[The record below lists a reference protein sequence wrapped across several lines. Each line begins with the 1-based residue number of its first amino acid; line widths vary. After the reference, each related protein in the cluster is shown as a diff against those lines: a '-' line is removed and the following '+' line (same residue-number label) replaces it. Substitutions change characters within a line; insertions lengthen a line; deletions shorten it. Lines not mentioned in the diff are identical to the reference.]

1 MIIKWKSSD
10 GRGNFGDEIGEL
22 LKAFASPAAL
32 RTLLAED
39 TRFFLLG
46 SVINESWLKES
57 ISQVGAEKVFYW
69 GCGFRGERI
78 APELLNGVNIR
89 GVRGL
94 ETQRYLTHQ
103 GIQVEAIGDTA
114 LLLPLLF
121 DKPTTKSGSIFI
133 PHILDKKRHS
143 YEAEDLGV
151 DEIIQPDTGSIDEV
165 IDIIRRIA
173 GARFVLAGAMHAGI
187 VACAYDVPFAFYGS
201 SRRDSPVKYV
211 DFLSIFG
218 RDLYPEFV
226 TNTREGWAWHRKNA
240 RRLRR
245 VSLLR
250 ILKAAPFPV
259 RRKYLSAAHRLDVRR
274 RLGALL

>member
-1 MIIKWKSSD
+1 MIVKWKSSS
-10 GRGNFGDEIGEL
+10 GRGNFGDEIGGL
-22 LKAFASPAAL
+22 LKAFASPAGL
-32 RTLLAED
+32 STLLAED

-46 SVINESWLKES
+46 SVINESWLKETV
-57 ISQVGAEKVFYW
+57 SQVGAEQVFYW

-78 APELLNGVNIR
+78 APELLKDVTIS
-89 GVRGL
+89 GVRGF
-94 ETQRYLTHQ
+94 ETQRYLAQH
-103 GIQVEAIGDTA
+103 GIQTEAVGDTA

-121 DKPTTKSGSIFI
+121 DKPTKKGGSIFI
-133 PHILDKKRHS
+133 PHILDEKRHF
-143 YEAEDLGV
+143 YKAEDLGV
-151 DEIIQPDTGSIDEV
+151 DDIIQPDTGSEDEV
-165 IDIIRRIA
+165 IEMIRRIA
-173 GARFVLAGAMHAGI
+173 GARFVLSGAMHAGI

-218 RDLYPEFV
+218 RDLYPRFV
-226 TNTREGWAWHRKNA
+226 TNAREGRAWHRKNA
-240 RRLRR
+240 RRLKR

-259 RRKYLSAAHRLDVRR
+259 RRKYLNAAHRLDVRR